1 MVINSGGGQDLL
13 GVATAQF
20 DVLREKGQ
28 LFWEES
34 TPEHLEHHGFNFEF
48 RIVPAFTSKPL
59 PPKGS
64 KQPAKGKD
72 PFTDPEDGFVLS
84 HVGHTHVLQFNKFCV
99 YRPQLIL
106 HTKEFAKQTEDLDLA
121 DFTAGLSVLKQL
133 KEPWVLFYNCGLRA
147 GSSQGHKHMQL
158 IPKPRSEDFV
168 LFPDRMNKEQG
179 FGRPTRP
186 PAELHVPYDCLIAP
200 LRFDTSAED
209 LYELYQDMLGELR
222 KVTKVMS
229 GEKVSGA
236 HNMILTLDWLCI
248 IPRQSRGE
256 QGVYTNAMGMLGLV
270 CKSFSIY
277 LSLSHFA
284 RKSLHRANA
293 LLKGSKTKPNGKAGT
308 SCVSLM
314 S

>member
-1 MVINSGGGQDLL
+1 MVTLSNGDQDLL
-13 GVATAQF
+13 NTATTQF

-34 TPEHLEHHGFNFEF
+34 TPEYVEHEGFNFEF

-64 KQPAKGKD
+64 SQPAKGKD

-84 HVGHTHVLQFNKFCV
+84 YIGDTHVLQFNKFCV
-99 YRPQLIL
+99 FRPQMIL
-106 HTKEFAKQTEDLDLA
+106 HTKFFARQTEDLDLT
-121 DFTAGLSVLKQL
+121 DFAAGLDVLQQL

-147 GSSQGHKHMQL
+147 GSSQGHKHCQL
-158 IPKPRSEDFV
+158 IPKPRPEDFV
-168 LFPDRMNKEQG
+168 LFPDEMNREQG

-186 PAELHVPYDCLIAP
+186 REELHVPYDCLVAP

-209 LYELYQDMLGELR
+209 LYELYQAMLAKLR
-222 KVTKVMS
+222 KATRVMS
-229 GEKVSGA
+229 GEHVSGA
-236 HNMILTLDWLCI
+236 HNMIMTLDWICV

-256 QGVYTNAMGMLGLV
+256 NGIYTNAMGMLGLV
-270 CKSFSIY
+270 CKSNPASVFDITPFTS
-277 LSLSHFA
+277 A
-284 RKSLHRANA
+284 DTV
-293 LLKGSKTKPNGKAGT
+293 LKGSKMKPKGKDGT
-308 SCVSLM
+308 SCISPM